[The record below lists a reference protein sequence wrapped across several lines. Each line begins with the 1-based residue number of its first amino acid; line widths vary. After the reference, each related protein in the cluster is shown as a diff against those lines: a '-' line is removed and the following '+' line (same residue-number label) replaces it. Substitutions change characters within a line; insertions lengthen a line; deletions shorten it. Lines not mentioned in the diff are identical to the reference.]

1 MKRLL
6 FYLMILIILGS
17 CGNTGNGELIGVQN
31 RPKFYQPDPYGMAY
45 IPMGS
50 YTMGAGDQDV
60 PYSQLHQPKTISIA
74 AFYMDETEVT
84 NNEYRQFVYWVRD
97 SIARYMLGD
106 ILPEKYLIEENLE
119 TGEIYDPPYLNWE
132 EDIEWDG
139 EEEREVLQDL
149 FLPEHERYY
158 RKKQLDTRLLY
169 FKYYWIDL
177 LAAARKDYSLGDVKE
192 GGLSN
197 RPEGLSDR
205 SVYIRQETINIYP
218 DTLCWL
224 HDYVYSY
231 NEPMTKQYFWHPAF
245 DNYPVVGVTWKQAK
259 AFCVWR
265 TQLLN
270 SFLAQNDEV
279 TVNEFRL
286 PTEAE
291 WEWAARGGY
300 ALSPYPWGG
309 PYTRNGK
316 GCFLGNFKPMRGD
329 YVDDGGLT
337 TVVVGHYP
345 PNDFGL
351 FDMAGNVA
359 EWTIDAYDESTFNF
373 SWDMNQTYTYDA
385 KETDPPSLK
394 RKVTRGGSWKDI
406 AYYLQVYARSY
417 EFQDT
422 AKSFVGFRCVQN
434 YLGRQKGDNPNRA
447 SYVRN

>member
-1 MKRLL
+1 
-6 FYLMILIILGS
+6 
-17 CGNTGNGELIGVQN
+17 
-31 RPKFYQPDPYGMAY
+31 
-45 IPMGS
+45 
-50 YTMGAGDQDV
+50 
-60 PYSQLHQPKTISIA
+60 
-74 AFYMDETEVT
+74 
-84 NNEYRQFVYWVRD
+84 
-97 SIARYMLGD
+97 MLGD

-132 EDIEWDG
+132 EDIEWNG

-158 RKKQLDTRLLY
+158 RKKQIDTRKLY

-177 LAAARKDYSLGDVKE
+177 LAAARKNYSQGDVKE

-197 RPEGLSDR
+197 RSEGLNDR
-205 SVYIRQETINIYP
+205 SIYIRQETINIYP

-265 TQLLN
+265 SQLQ
-270 SFLAQNDEV
+270 STFLAQNDEV
-279 TVNEFRL
+279 TVNEYRL

-359 EWTIDAYDESTFNF
+359 EWTIDAYDESTYNF
-373 SWDMNQTYTYDA
+373 SWDMNQSYTYDA